1 MDLMLI
7 YGFLWL
13 LWLPSYV
20 SQGIASV
27 VLERACEV
35 YQNPGTYLAY
45 QGDEQQYLTCAW
57 NGTDNVDSFTWTLNG
72 LIIDPIVKL
81 NEAKRQRIM
90 IQKLDDTHAGVFT
103 CTIRTVNSV
112 TAKASVTL
120 QLQGRVPEITSD
132 TDEFVAGN
140 NVTLTCK
147 HSIIN
152 VTGISWF
159 EDGFSLYQLGR
170 GWVTVH
176 GDAYFAESISVSLRL
191 PADSPS
197 EKYECRV
204 ESEIQCKGYGGRKQI
219 TKKTQRSELYEIDIK
234 YPIELN
240 VSTSEVDLG
249 LNDDFNIS
257 CTQSKGD
264 TPSNISWYKLDD
276 DGTMIPI
283 SQVDT
288 VHMVP
293 LGNGGK
299 LISIYKAK
307 PYMAGTYV
315 CKGWN
320 GYGQDSR
327 NVTVNVKDRGSG
339 GNIIKLTEG
348 DPGVNRKL
356 ELLCYDDEIDFEE
369 NATEWFKDGVLLRAP
384 HDRYDFS
391 DNRILIPTL
400 MRADQGNYYCR
411 YADENHPVKFYSE
424 EYRLKVIDFP
434 PQPINLTIDT
444 NHTTENSLVI
454 QWAYSPDE
462 DTVATAIKIVADF
475 SINTDNN
482 PDSRVQNTIKCEDGK
497 CPTDYKLR
505 GLSPGTKYRIDV
517 ISLNDLGESPSKPVF
532 HSTNISQQLTE
543 NSPNEYVMKLAVGCT
558 AGVFVLMCAL
568 GYIFFRRHKRD
579 YKKKVYDK
587 IEKELGFTI
596 PKTLRNDYISNEYE
610 YKNLKFLDTLG
621 EGAFGKVLKAEA
633 QGLKCPQGSQI
644 VAVKMCREENEYDKN
659 ELLAEINILSKL
671 GVHQHVIPLLG
682 VCTRP
687 GRPTCLITQYMPD
700 GDLQNYLRSS
710 RSSFV
715 GTYPFKPQTQDSF
728 QLPNISNI
736 SNLCTSDD
744 TLTSKDLISFARQ
757 ISCGMEYV
765 ASQKIVHRD
774 LAARNVLVASKRS
787 LKITDFGLAR
797 EMRGVNEEYVMGPNR
812 KVPYRWL
819 APESFFEKKFT
830 VHSDVWAYGVLLY
843 EILTLGGS
851 PYPRHTIRDIPE
863 MLKQGYRMSPPTNS
877 KPELNQLMS
886 LCWHEAPESRPSFT
900 EIKNL
905 LDELLGDRPE
915 EYLDCGDPE
924 ADILPNLNSND
935 NKEMDQNFRYSF
947 MSTATMQGGDMISS
961 IAAQGYDRIADAH
974 SAYGTMVPTKDRNE
988 SKFSPRLNEIKSNPI
1003 PDTYQHLPIHE
1014 PSPDSARK
1022 NSAQYVNHDLGMEPV
1037 IVKQDFM
1044 CGTENFVAQKL

>member
-1 MDLMLI
+1 MDLLLI

-45 QGDEQQYLTCAW
+45 QGDEKYLTCSW
-57 NGTDNVDSFTWTLNG
+57 NGTDNVNTFTWTLNG
-72 LIIDPIVKL
+72 NIINPNISLTREK
-81 NEAKRQRIM
+81 KQRIK
-90 IQKLDDTHAGVFT
+90 INWLDDSHAGNFA
-103 CTIRTVNSV
+103 CNIRTVSGV
-112 TAKASVTL
+112 TSSASLTL
-120 QLQGRVPEITSD
+120 QLQGLPVITAS
-132 TDEFVAGN
+132 TSNFVYGN
-140 NVTLTCK
+140 NVTLTCE

-152 VTGISWF
+152 VTQMYWV
-159 EDGFSLYQLGR
+159 EDGNSLYQLGR
-170 GWVTVH
+170 SWVTVH
-176 GDAYFAESISVSLRL
+176 GNATYARSITVNLRKGENEPAER
-191 PADSPS
+191 
-197 EKYECRV
+197 YECRIDS
-204 ESEIQCKGYGGRKQI
+204 EALCGGSRAMTRMLKTQASEIFEVNI
-219 TKKTQRSELYEIDIK
+219 N
-234 YPIELN
+234 YPIELEL
-240 VSTSEVDLG
+240 STYEKTLG

-257 CTQSKGD
+257 CEISRGD
-264 TPSNISWYKLDD
+264 LPANVAWYKQDEEGNL
-276 DGTMIPI
+276 TPI
-283 SQVDT
+283 SEVDT
-288 VHMVP
+288 VHVVTM
-293 LGNGGK
+293 GNGGK
-299 LISIYKAK
+299 LLKIYKAK
-307 PYMAGTYV
+307 PYMAGSYV
-315 CKGWN
+315 CRGRN
-320 GYGQDSR
+320 GYGEDLKTVS
-327 NVTVNVKDRGSG
+327 VNVLDRGSSA
-339 GNIIKLTEG
+339 NIIKLSEG
-348 DPGVNRKL
+348 DPGVNRRL

-369 NATEWFKDGVLLRAP
+369 NATEWFKDGVRLSPELE
-384 HDRYDFS
+384 RYSFS
-391 DNRILIPTL
+391 DNRILIPALT
-400 MRADQGNYYCR
+400 RTDEGSYYCR

-424 EYRLKVIDFP
+424 KYQLVVIDFP
-434 PQPINLTIDT
+434 PQPINLTI
-444 NHTTENSLVI
+444 NSNLTTENSLTI
-454 QWAYSPDE
+454 QWTYSPDE
-462 DTVATAIKIVADF
+462 DTVATTVKIVADF
-475 SINTDNN
+475 SVKFGEKN
-482 PDSRVQNTIKCEDGK
+482 PDSLVQNTIKCVDGV
-497 CPTDYKLR
+497 CPTQYTLR
-505 GLSPGTKYRIDV
+505 GLAPGTKYMIEV
-517 ISLNDLGESPSKPVF
+517 ISVNDLGESPSQPIF

-543 NSPNEYVMKLAVGCT
+543 NSPNEYVMKLAVGIT

-568 GYIFFRRHKRD
+568 GYIFFRRHKKD

-587 IEKELGFTI
+587 IERELGFTI
-596 PKTLRNDYISNEYE
+596 PKTLRNEYVSNEYE

-633 QGLKCPQGSQI
+633 AGLKCPQGSHM

-659 ELLAEINILSKL
+659 ELLAEIDILTKL

-682 VCTRP
+682 VCTKP
-687 GRPTCLITQYMPD
+687 GRPVCLITQYMVD
-700 GDLQNYLRSS
+700 GDLQNYLRNS
-710 RSSFV
+710 RASFV
-715 GTYPFKPQTQDSF
+715 GTYPFKAQTEESF
-728 QLPNISNI
+728 QLPNISQM

-935 NKEMDQNFRYSF
+935 NKEMDNNFRYSF
-947 MSTATMQGGDMISS
+947 MSTATTIKTGDMISS

-974 SAYGTMVPTKDRNE
+974 SAYGTLVPTQDRRG
-988 SKFSPRLNEIKSNPI
+988 FSQRLNEIKSNPI
-1003 PDTYQHLPIHE
+1003 PDTYQHLPVME
-1014 PSPDSARK
+1014 PSPGSDRK
-1022 NSAQYVNHDLGMEPV
+1022 NSAQYVNHDTGLEPV